1 MRGSWIAKKLKAT
14 AAQAANLLVRRIGT
28 RFYVA
33 LALVFTLALLLDYS
47 TTRYLNIITNGAFD
61 LLMRNRLNVPAPDP
75 DIVIL
80 DINEPSLAAMAADY
94 GRWPWP
100 RQVLG
105 EMVEAIERQRPAAI
119 VFDILLSDA
128 DVFNPD
134 SEAAFDQTIAKY
146 DNLFFPMLRLGPSSD
161 SASRIRPSMIPGVA
175 EIPGRSAEDR
185 PLGIV
190 LPRFDGALKA
200 GRLGTHNAIPDI
212 DGVQRRYLVR
222 SDHAGWNIPSLPSAL
237 AIYLGVPLPQSDTI
251 LLNWRGPPFTYRNV
265 AFSDAF
271 FDALRKKKTRAQDE
285 FAGKIV
291 IIGSTAPSLY
301 DVKASPLSK
310 VHPGVEVLATA
321 IDNLRHQ
328 DYLRESPLVLQV
340 AAAIGFVWL
349 ICAAFVRR
357 VPAAAIDSGFG
368 MTQFSLI
375 LIAYLALSYATR
387 HVHLS
392 GPLAVALA
400 YFSVARAHLMLSE
413 RLLANRRLFVEEPRP
428 GMAQR
433 LRILAIR
440 HPFTAPADRKRLLRK
455 VSRLVRES
463 RADAGW
469 VENLFDQDG
478 LIHRMFADTL
488 VVFWMFAASDAAAE
502 LACERDSQRISEAL
516 AAFAAGR
523 KKGGHL
529 QVRSRCGDLGEGAD
543 WLDRGRDLVYSALAG
558 SAATA
563 APEAATDH
571 AAVMR

>member
-1 MRGSWIAKKLKAT
+1 MRSRIANRIRST
-14 AAQAANLLVRRIGT
+14 AALTANLLVRRIGT

-33 LALVFTLALLLDYS
+33 LACIFSVAVLVDYS
-47 TTRYLNIITNGAFD
+47 TTRYMNGVSNSAFD
-61 LLMRNRLNVPAPDP
+61 LLMRNRLSVPAPDP

-105 EMVEAIERQRPAAI
+105 EMVEAIERQRPKAI

-161 SASRIRPSMIPGVA
+161 SASRIRPSMIPGVTA
-175 EIPGRSAEDR
+175 IPGRIAEDR

-190 LPRFDGALKA
+190 LPRFDGALRA
-200 GRLGTHNAIPDI
+200 GRLGTHNAIPDA

-222 SDHAGWNIPSLPSAL
+222 SEHAGWNVPSLPAAL
-237 AIYLGVPLPQSDTI
+237 ATYLGAPLPQSDTI
-251 LLNWRGPPFTYRNV
+251 LLNWRGPPFTYRNI

-271 FDALRKKKTRAQDE
+271 FDALRKKKTRPQDE
-285 FAGKIV
+285 FSGKIV

-321 IDNLRHQ
+321 IDNLRRQ
-328 DYLRESPLVLQV
+328 DYLRESPPVLQV
-340 AAAIGFVWL
+340 AAGIVFVWL
-349 ICAAFVRR
+349 ICGAFVLRIS
-357 VPAAAIDSGFG
+357 PATIDRGFG
-368 MTQFSLI
+368 ISQFALM
-375 LIAYLALSYATR
+375 LIAYLALSYSTR

-392 GPLAVALA
+392 GPVALSLA
-400 YFSVARAHLMLSE
+400 YFSIARAHLLLSQ
-413 RLLANRRLFVEEPRP
+413 RLMANRRLFFEAPRP

-440 HPFTAPADRKRLLRK
+440 HPVTAPAHRKALLRK

-463 RADAGW
+463 RAEAGW

-478 LIHRMFADTL
+478 LLHRMFEDTV
-488 VVFWMFAASDAAAE
+488 VVFWMFAADDAAAAQ
-502 LACERDSQRISEAL
+502 ACELDSQRISDAL
-516 AAFAAGR
+516 AAFAAARTPGKR
-523 KKGGHL
+523 I
-529 QVRSRCGDLGEGAD
+529 QVRSRCGDLGDGAD
-543 WLDRGRDLVYSALAG
+543 WLDRGRDLVFGALAG
-558 SAATA
+558 NTGAA
-563 APEAATDH
+563 APEVVTDH
-571 AAVMR
+571 AAVLR